1 MNFDIGP
8 NLANMLGTLFVV
20 LGTVACFYFYQ
31 RR

>member
-8 NLANMLGTLFVV
+8 NLANLLGTLCVV
-20 LGTVACFYFYQ
+20 LGTVTCFYLYK